1 MSRSHF
7 HPHKLETAGAP
18 PVSGRRPV
26 FLTAPCFVLPGL
38 CLCVT
43 SMRKGERDG
52 GLPTLAPP
60 PLRSV
65 GSAPTCP
72 WPRLLMHRGGGS
84 VEQPVPVPHPTIQA
98 SLRHLGWRRA
108 VSWASMSSAG
118 TWAGRVG
125 TRGVQLYPRT
135 QGAGAAGESP
145 AKRGSRDG
153 RVPGP
158 GDALCTLAASIAA
171 PSVQALPLAS
181 RSEEAHWPGWA
192 APSGLCPV
200 GLGASGPREGGNGV
214 RGSTG
219 EPGPA

>member
-158 GDALCTLAASIAA
+158 GDALSPWPPASWRLLSRPCRWPRGRRRRTGQAG
-171 PSVQALPLAS
+171 PPRLDFVQ
-181 RSEEAHWPGWA
+181 W
-192 APSGLCPV
+192 
-200 GLGASGPREGGNGV
+200 ASGPQGRGREEMV
-214 RGSTG
+214 
-219 EPGPA
+219 

>member
-72 WPRLLMHRGGGS
+72 WPRLLVHRGGGGVCGAAS
-84 VEQPVPVPHPTIQA
+84 PGPPPHHPGLPQA
-98 SLRHLGWRRA
+98 PGMEASRQLGLHVLRWDMG
-108 VSWASMSSAG
+108 
-118 TWAGRVG
+118 G
-125 TRGVQLYPRT
+125 TRGDQRR
-135 QGAGAAGESP
+135 P
-145 AKRGSRDG
+145 AVSSDSRCWC
-153 RVPGP
+153 RRRK
-158 GDALCTLAASIAA
+158 
-171 PSVQALPLAS
+171 PSKTWV
-181 RSEEAHWPGWA
+181 
-192 APSGLCPV
+192 
-200 GLGASGPREGGNGV
+200 
-214 RGSTG
+214 T
-219 EPGPA
+219 

>member
-72 WPRLLMHRGGGS
+72 WPRLLVHRGGGGLWS
-84 VEQPVPVPHPTIQA
+84 SQSRSPTPP
-98 SLRHLGWRRA
+98 SRPPSGTWDGGEP
-108 VSWASMSSAG
+108 SAG
-118 TWAGRVG
+118 PPCPPLGHGRDAWGPEASSCILGLKVLVPPEKAQQNVG
-125 TRGVQLYPRT
+125 HVTAESRA
-135 QGAGAAGESP
+135 QGMHF
-145 AKRGSRDG
+145 
-153 RVPGP
+153 
-158 GDALCTLAASIAA
+158 A
-171 PSVQALPLAS
+171 PWPPAS
-181 RSEEAHWPGWA
+181 RRLLSRPCRWPRGRRRRTGQAGPPPLDFVQW
-192 APSGLCPV
+192 
-200 GLGASGPREGGNGV
+200 ASGPQGRGREEMV
-214 RGSTG
+214 
-219 EPGPA
+219 

>member
-1 MSRSHF
+1 MCHIHEERR
-7 HPHKLETAGAP
+7 E
-18 PVSGRRPV
+18 GRRPSDPGPTSAAEC
-26 FLTAPCFVLPGL
+26 LICSHLPLASSPRAPG
-38 CLCVT
+38 
-43 SMRKGERDG
+43 
-52 GLPTLAPP
+52 
-60 PLRSV
+60 
-65 GSAPTCP
+65 
-72 WPRLLMHRGGGS
+72 GGGS